1 MAVSHISFLTKDTD
15 KPTDLI
21 AAIGAIDWGAGQ
33 FLVKRLLSGD
43 LDQND
48 VVIVLTTSNGDL
60 MGFVALLK
68 HDIADLSYEGPYLST
83 LYVVP
88 SYRSQ
93 GLSRQLITLVEEA
106 AQVRDY
112 HEIYTI
118 TRHQG
123 LYEKYG
129 FTFLEDIKDQFGRD
143 MRVLRKSLV
152 D

>member
-1 MAVSHISFLTKDTD
+1 MADSHISFLTKDTD
-15 KPTDLI
+15 KSTDLI

-33 FLVKRLLSGD
+33 FLANRLLSDD

-48 VVIVLTTSNGDL
+48 VVIVLTTSAGYL

-68 HDIADLSYEGPYLST
+68 HDIADISYEGPYLST

-93 GLSRQLITLVEEA
+93 GLSRYLIALVEEA
-106 AQVRDY
+106 AQERSY
-112 HEIYTI
+112 HEIYTM
-118 TRHQG
+118 TKHQG

-143 MRVLRKSLV
+143 MRLLRKYLV